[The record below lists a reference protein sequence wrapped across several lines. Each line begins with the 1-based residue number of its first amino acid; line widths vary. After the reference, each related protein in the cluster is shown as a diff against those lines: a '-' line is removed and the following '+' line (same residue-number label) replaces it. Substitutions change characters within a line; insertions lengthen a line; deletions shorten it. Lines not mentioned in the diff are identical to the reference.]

1 MIRMIVVFTLLGIL
15 SQSAHAQWLSQ
26 SITLSPGWNAVFLE
40 VQPEPN
46 DSAGLFDNLPVES
59 VWAWNRQF
67 SPTRIIDANDMVPE
81 RPQWLVY
88 LPASD
93 PAGASLPG
101 TISNLHAIQG
111 GRAYLI
117 KLGGTQT
124 VEWTVKGKAV
134 LPQANW
140 ISDAYNLT
148 GFFVAPGSE
157 PTFAG
162 HFAASAAHLSGTP
175 PGNKSR
181 YYRLDS
187 SGSWQGVDGSA
198 VIERGKAYWVWCQ
211 GASGYTGPMQV
222 ISEHRG
228 ALDFGDVLPE
238 HRLKLKNE
246 TNASITVAIA
256 KLASETPSGEAS
268 APPPVSLYYWDSAA
282 MGWADLSGTVSVV
295 IPAGSDSVLRL
306 GVKRK
311 QMPPMAGASY
321 QNVLSITDGLGQR
334 LCVPVT
340 SSGLQ
345 DVSMK
350 GLWAGTVSVNAVSY
364 PAGDSDHLSAKPT
377 ASEYEMRII
386 LHVNDAGDVHLLQQA
401 IVFWKKGTLNQDGT
415 VNTPGRY
422 VVFSDD
428 NQIPD
433 IGADALYS
441 GAALRDGSQ
450 VARRISTSAYI
461 LPLLEDG
468 SGSPI
473 RVDGEYVRQSAYGM
487 SRTGTFGTG
496 GGILSATL
504 KLVADDPLNPFKHG
518 FHPDHDNLT
527 GANNDV
533 QQPDDV
539 ESYTVTR
546 DIHLTFQDDSVEGAT
561 LLTWGDDYVG
571 GTYEETIKG
580 LYSRRLPDSQLIDR
594 ISVRGTFLIQ
604 RVVDDGQLDPG

>member
-1 MIRMIVVFTLLGIL
+1 MIRMIVVFTLLGTL
-15 SQSAHAQWLSQ
+15 GQSAHAQWLSQ
-26 SITLSPGWNAVFLE
+26 TITLSPGWNAVFLE
-40 VQPEPN
+40 VQPEPD
-46 DSAGLFDNLPVES
+46 DSAGLFESLPVES

-67 SPTRIIDANDMVPE
+67 SPTRIINVNDMVPE

-88 LPASD
+88 LPAPEPD
-93 PAGASLPG
+93 RPGLPG
-101 TISNLHAIQG
+101 SMSNLYAIQG

-124 VEWTVKGKAV
+124 VDWTVKGKAV
-134 LPQANW
+134 LPRANW

-148 GFFVAPGSE
+148 GFFVAPGSK

-175 PGNKSR
+175 PGNRSR
-181 YYRLDS
+181 YYRLDP
-187 SGSWQGVDGSA
+187 GGAWQGVDGNT

-228 ALDFGDVLPE
+228 GLDFGDVLPE

-246 TNASITVAIA
+246 TNASITVAIE
-256 KLASETPSGEAS
+256 KLASETPAGQAS

-282 MGWADLSGTVSVV
+282 RGWAALSGIVSVD

-311 QMPPMAGASY
+311 QMPPMAGGGY

-350 GLWAGTVSVNAVSY
+350 GLWAGTVSVDAVSY
-364 PAGDSDHLSAKPT
+364 PAGDSDHLSPQPT

-401 IVFWKKGTLNQDGT
+401 IIFWKKGDLNPDGT

-433 IGADALYS
+433 IGANAPYS

-450 VARRISTSAYI
+450 VARRISTSAYT
-461 LPLLEDG
+461 LPLVEDG
-468 SGSPI
+468 SG
-473 RVDGEYVRQSAYGM
+473 EYVRKSVHPM
-487 SRTGTFGTG
+487 SRTGTVGAG
-496 GGILSATL
+496 GGILKATL
-504 KLVADDPLNPFKHG
+504 KIVADDPLNPFKHKY
-518 FHPDHDNLT
+518 HPDHDNLT
-527 GANNDV
+527 GARNDT

-546 DIHLTFQDDSVEGAT
+546 DIRLTFQDDSVEGDT
-561 LLTWGDDYVG
+561 LLTWGDDYLG

-580 LYSRRLPDSQLIDR
+580 LYSRRLSDSQRIDS
-594 ISVRGTFLIQ
+594 INVRGTFLIQ
-604 RVVDDGQLDPG
+604 RVVDEGDLNPG